1 MERREFIR
9 ALCSGGLCSCVLGL
23 STSGAAGDEPAA
35 KDQPKDWRLPFAQ
48 ERYARLLAL
57 MGAKLSPAETTEVLE
72 DLGRYCASRS
82 DMTGRFKGNPD
93 GFLDELS
100 RRWHA
105 EVSQDRDRGLV
116 EIAFPPSGEC
126 ACPLLRKGLS
136 PGSAC
141 DCSAGWQK
149 QAFEVVFGRPVAVR
163 IVSTVL
169 RGGDRCRFEVAPA
182 DATVV
187 S

>member
-9 ALCSGGLCSCVLGL
+9 TLCSGGLCSCVLGV
-23 STSGAAGDEPAA
+23 STLHASGDEPAA
-35 KDQPKDWRLPFAQ
+35 KAGAEDWRLPFAQ

-57 MGAKLSPAETTEVLE
+57 MGAKLSPAEQTEVLE

-82 DMTGRFKGNPD
+82 GMADKFKGNPE
-93 GFLDELS
+93 GFVDELR
-100 RRWHA
+100 RRWQA
-105 EVSQDRDRGLV
+105 EVSYERGRGRV

-126 ACPLLRKGLS
+126 ACPLLRKGLA
-136 PGSAC
+136 PGTAC

-149 QAFEVVFGRPVAVR
+149 QAFEEVFGRPVAVR

-169 RGGDRCRFEVAPA
+169 RGGDRCQFSVMLA
-182 DATVV
+182 DLSVV